1 MVKYTEEEFQEIK
14 DKINSITNNIP
25 SGLTNWIWN
34 TYKDI
39 SGSNEPQP
47 CSCGSA
53 GRLWLKAAET
63 IRTYVKENDR

>member
-25 SGLTNWIWN
+25 SNLTNWIWN

-39 SGSNEPQP
+39 LGSNEPQP
-47 CSCGSA
+47 CNCGSS
-53 GRLWLKAAET
+53 GRLWLKAVET